1 MFFKKKK
8 ETDADVLEKIK
19 EKITEDENKQQAT
32 NENKV
37 ISDEDFLNDVLAE
50 ADVIESQNENNKIKQ
65 TQEEQKVLES
75 INKVVQDAVNKNDNN
90 SSQIKDVNTNNND
103 LLDDLIKES
112 DVSGNADMAEGQ
124 YQLESNNQQQD
135 KDENDLN
142 SKDKDGFDDD
152 LLDDVVDEDVSTGNE
167 TQDDSFDEPLKNN
180 DDNVDD
186 AEEDTVNET
195 QNDSSD
201 GLLENND
208 DNVDVL
214 DEDTVS
220 NDDYEDG
227 NVDSD
232 LMDDDNYT
240 EDDNEN
246 NNDDDQELLN
256 NDETDLDIQ
265 QEDKNIGAKEITKN
279 TPQESEYQ
287 NDLHNDEDL
296 IKTSKQKLFF
306 PDVSDNEGL
315 SNDERFDLNEADDE
329 DHYVDEDFDSMTT
342 KRRKN
347 YELNTHVSD
356 ETKSNVKGSITDL
369 IESVKNQ
376 VLTSR
381 QISGKNSGGSKTLE
395 QFVADILRPQLIG
408 YLDKNLDRIV
418 KEIVRDEIQKIVD
431 GVNDK

>member
-19 EKITEDENKQQAT
+19 QKITEDDNKQQAT
-32 NENKV
+32 NEKKA

-50 ADVIESQNENNKIKQ
+50 ADAIESQNENNKIKQ
-65 TQEEQKVLES
+65 KQEEQKVLES
-75 INKVVQDAVNKNDNN
+75 INKVVQDAVSKNDNN
-90 SSQIKDVNTNNND
+90 SLQINDANANNND

-112 DVSGNADMAEGQ
+112 DVAGNTNIADGQ
-124 YQLESNNQQQD
+124 TQTLESNNQQQD

-142 SKDKDGFDDD
+142 SKDEDGFDDD
-152 LLDDVVDEDVSTGNE
+152 LLDDVVDEDVSL
-167 TQDDSFDEPLKNN
+167 D
-180 DDNVDD
+180 
-186 AEEDTVNET
+186 NET
-195 QNDSSD
+195 QNDNSD
-201 GLLENND
+201 GLSENND

-232 LMDDDNYT
+232 LMDDDNDA

-256 NDETDLDIQ
+256 DDEIELDVQ
-265 QEDKNIGAKEITKN
+265 QEDKNIGTQEVTKDIT
-279 TPQESEYQ
+279 QEQEHQ
-287 NDLHNDEDL
+287 HDLHTDENL
-296 IKTSKQKLFF
+296 IKTPKKKLSF
-306 PDVSDNEGL
+306 PDVDDEELSQDEQFGVNEVDNDDDNY
-315 SNDERFDLNEADDE
+315 SNDDLDL
-329 DHYVDEDFDSMTT
+329 TT
-342 KRRKN
+342 HKQRES

-356 ETKSNVKGSITDL
+356 KTKSNVKGSITDL

>member
-1 MFFKKKK
+1 MKSDKIWLFFLQIIKHLLFERYLVAMFFKKKK

-19 EKITEDENKQQAT
+19 EKITEDDNKQQNT

-50 ADVIESQNENNKIKQ
+50 ADAIEEHNKNNTIKQ
-65 TQEEQKVLES
+65 TQEERKVLES
-75 INKVVQDAVNKNDNN
+75 INKVVQDAVSKNDNN
-90 SSQIKDVNTNNND
+90 SSQINDANTNNSD

-112 DVSGNADMAEGQ
+112 NVSGNADISGGQ

-142 SKDKDGFDDD
+142 SKDEDGFDDD
-152 LLDDVVDEDVSTGNE
+152 LLDDVVDEDVSTDNE

-186 AEEDTVNET
+186 AEEDTI
-195 QNDSSD
+195 
-201 GLLENND
+201 ND
-208 DNVDVL
+208 DDYDDNNVD
-214 DEDTVS
+214 D
-220 NDDYEDG
+220 
-227 NVDSD
+227 D
-232 LMDDDNYT
+232 LM
-240 EDDNEN
+240 EDDSEAGD